1 MFKKS
6 IKSIVILL
14 LITGIIYCAHKLFFS
29 VFKINQNSFIY
40 SLEQLYLFFG
50 VFSAVIELILIRVK
64 EKNIDIV
71 GNVFLL
77 LTLIKMMFCFVFGS
91 SILKQGADNYTVQKW
106 NFLILFLVFLTIETV
121 LTIKMLNEKEKHF

>member
-1 MFKKS
+1 MLKKN
-6 IKSIVILL
+6 IKSIGVSA
-14 LITGIIYCAHKLFFS
+14 LIIAIIYLIHKFIFS
-29 VFKINQNSFIY
+29 VFKYNENSFIC

-50 VFSAVIELILIRVK
+50 LFSITIELILIRVK

-77 LTLIKMMFCFVFGS
+77 LTLIKMMVCFAFGS
-91 SILKQGADNYTVQKW
+91 SILKQGIKENSLQKW

-121 LTIKMLNEKEKHF
+121 LTIIMLNKKEA

>member
-1 MFKKS
+1 MLKKN
-6 IKSIVILL
+6 IKSIGVLV
-14 LITGIIYCAHKLFFS
+14 LIIGIIYLIHKFIFSFF
-29 VFKINQNSFIY
+29 KYNENGFIY

-50 VFSAVIELILIRVK
+50 LFSITIELILIRVK

-77 LTLIKMMFCFVFGS
+77 LTLIKMMVCFAFGS
-91 SILKQGADNYTVQKW
+91 SILKQGIKENSLQKW

-121 LTIKMLNEKEKHF
+121 LTIIMLNKKEA

>member
-6 IKSIVILL
+6 LKAIAILVPIVALVY
-14 LITGIIYCAHKLFFS
+14 LIHKFIFSLFKFNES
-29 VFKINQNSFIY
+29 TFIY

-50 VFSAVIELILIRVK
+50 LFSIIIELILIKVK

-77 LTLIKMMFCFVFGS
+77 LTLIKMMFCFALGS
-91 SILKQGADNYTVQKW
+91 TILKQVTENNSFQKW
-106 NFLILFLVFLTIETV
+106 NFLVLFLIFLTIETV
-121 LTIKMLNEKEKHF
+121 LTIRILNKK

>member
-40 SLEQLYLFFG
+40 SLEQLYVFFG

-77 LTLIKMMFCFVFGS
+77 LTLIKIN
-91 SILKQGADNYTVQKW
+91 SITAENTPKNRY
-106 NFLILFLVFLTIETV
+106 NCSNEY
-121 LTIKMLNEKEKHF
+121 IKLS

>member
-1 MFKKS
+1 MFKKG
-6 IKSIVILL
+6 IKSIAILI
-14 LITGIIYCAHKLFFS
+14 LIIGIIYFVHKTIFS
-29 VFKINQNSFIY
+29 IFKINENNFIY

-50 VFSAVIELILIRVK
+50 LFSIAIELILIRVK

-77 LTLIKMMFCFVFGS
+77 LTLIKMMICFVFGS
-91 SILKQGADNYTVQKW
+91 SILKQETENNSLQKW

-121 LTIKMLNEKEKHF
+121 LTIIILNKKEE